1 MKHTYAR
8 RDRRPKN
15 SCAVLQ
21 WLFCCLLPFHFSLF
35 FFIPHHILVSYDVP
49 NNAYPKRPLHG
60 GIFLECAIKGGAWG
74 NDAVDTDCMPLDICK
89 L

>member
-1 MKHTYAR
+1 MQDVIAAQKTVVQSY
-8 RDRRPKN
+8 N
-15 SCAVLQ
+15 GYSVVYY
-21 WLFCCLLPFHFSLF
+21 LFTLAFF